1 MVSAYVN
8 SDNNQFIQPKV
19 NSTSQANFKK
29 QSGGATGYG
38 STMQSLASSTVAGKS
53 RPFTSFDF

>member
-38 STMQSLASSTVAGKS
+38 STMQSLASSTVCGKI
-53 RPFTSFDF
+53 